1 MLNINTP
8 EELFLHARAAYN
20 MTECTGCT
28 GYFEELIEINSY
40 WWTPES
46 AELVREQ
53 HNELTEMM
61 NDAIRESAARSTEE
75 KVTKESYQAWVNSP
89 ACGN

>member
-8 EELFLHARAAYN
+8 EELVEAAVEAYN

-28 GYFEELIEINSY
+28 KYFEELIKINAD

-46 AELVREQ
+46 AESVAKNHKAL
-53 HNELTEMM
+53 NEMM
-61 NDAIRESAARSTEE
+61 KDASLAAMVYCIDEDFDGE
-75 KVTKESYQAWVNSP
+75 IGQQEYEFAD
-89 ACGN
+89 